1 MRSNNRSMSSMS
13 RLPIW
18 CSAVPTHRNSS
29 DFAIA
34 WNSTRKAAAQTA
46 SGVPTPAQATIKPR
60 FAMVEYASTRLAF
73 DCEMAMNEQNKNVR
87 PPTRMT
93 MTDGTGHAIMMG
105 ASLMSKKTP
114 AFTMVEECSSAD
126 VGVGATMA
134 PRSHVWNGICAALV
148 RPANASAVTGST
160 TMPGLAM
167 PICRNSRNDSV
178 LNWMAMTY
186 RAARKAM
193 PPSRFMMIWRKA
205 FLMASS
211 VRVKP
216 MRRKE
221 HTVVI
226 SQPVNS
232 HSMLFEN
239 TMRNMAAR
247 KTNMRAKN
255 VGRRSFAPSGSC
267 AWKSSM

>member
-1 MRSNNRSMSSMS
+1 
-13 RLPIW
+13 
-18 CSAVPTHRNSS
+18 
-29 DFAIA
+29 
-34 WNSTRKAAAQTA
+34 
-46 SGVPTPAQATIKPR
+46 
-60 FAMVEYASTRLAF
+60 
-73 DCEMAMNEQNKNVR
+73 
-87 PPTRMT
+87 
-93 MTDGTGHAIMMG
+93 
-105 ASLMSKKTP
+105 
-114 AFTMVEECSSAD
+114 
-126 VGVGATMA
+126 
-134 PRSHVWNGICAALV
+134 
-148 RPANASAVTGST
+148 
-160 TMPGLAM
+160 
-167 PICRNSRNDSV
+167 
-178 LNWMAMTY
+178 MTY
-186 RAARKAM
+186 KAARKAM

-267 AWKSSM
+267 ACKSSM